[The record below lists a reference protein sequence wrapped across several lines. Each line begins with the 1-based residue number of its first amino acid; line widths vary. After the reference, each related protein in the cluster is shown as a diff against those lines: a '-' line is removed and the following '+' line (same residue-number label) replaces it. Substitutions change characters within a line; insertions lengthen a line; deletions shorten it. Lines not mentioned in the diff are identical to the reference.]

1 MKQVAYFHPALRILH
16 WFMAAAIV
24 AMLFIGIAM
33 VSTISSKHAL
43 LVAIHKPLGLM
54 ILVLVVV
61 RLWLRVLYLRPFAT
75 GFHTGLAAPD
85 SASLTLGVIP
95 HDVPSAPDW
104 LGDAVSGGVPHHP
117 RGRGCFATHCSGE

>member
-54 ILVLVVV
+54 ILALAPVNFLLLN
-61 RLWLRVLYLRPFAT
+61 RRAKQPRALYCAHCGAPFRAGDQFCTRCGEKRPQ
-75 GFHTGLAAPD
+75 
-85 SASLTLGVIP
+85 
-95 HDVPSAPDW
+95 
-104 LGDAVSGGVPHHP
+104 
-117 RGRGCFATHCSGE
+117 